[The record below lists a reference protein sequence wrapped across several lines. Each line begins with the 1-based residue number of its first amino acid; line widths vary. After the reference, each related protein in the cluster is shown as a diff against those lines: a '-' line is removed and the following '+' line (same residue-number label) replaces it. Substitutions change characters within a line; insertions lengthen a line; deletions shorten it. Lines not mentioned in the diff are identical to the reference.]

1 MIAVLPHS
9 FCPVGLLS
17 EPLLKQIFS
26 NGRAINVVA
35 ITMIIGSDKPAWS
48 PVAAIINATSPLDII
63 PDPTANDD
71 LILNPVI
78 LPLKSIFIST
88 TMKN

>member
-1 MIAVLPHS
+1 
-9 FCPVGLLS
+9 
-17 EPLLKQIFS
+17 
-26 NGRAINVVA
+26 
-35 ITMIIGSDKPAWS
+35 MIIGSDKPAWS